1 MPTLT
6 RSVIDRRRLL
16 RWLAVGPAAL
26 SLALREQLALA
37 DGLAVERLAL
47 APRELSLRNLHTD
60 ERLQVRYFEDGRYQ
74 PAALA
79 QLGKLL
85 RDHRS
90 GEVATIDPRLFDQL
104 HVLAAGAACAPR
116 YEIISG
122 YRSPAT
128 NEKLRAQSNGV
139 ASRSLH
145 TEGRALD
152 VRLDSVSC
160 SRLRDLAI
168 GQRLGGVGY
177 YAASN
182 FVHVDT
188 GRVRT
193 WTG

>member
-1 MPTLT
+1 MTTPP
-6 RSVIDRRRLL
+6 RSTVDRRRLL

-37 DGLAVERLAL
+37 DGLAVEHLART
-47 APRELSLRNLHTD
+47 PRELSLRNLHTD
-60 ERLQVRYFEDGRYQ
+60 ERLQVRYFEDGRYL

-79 QLGKLL
+79 GLNHLL

-90 GEVATIDPRLFDQL
+90 GATATIDPRLFDQL
-104 HVLAAGAACAPR
+104 HTLAAGARCEPR
-116 YEIISG
+116 FEIISG

-128 NEKLRAQSNGV
+128 NEQLRARSEGV
-139 ASRSLH
+139 ARHSLH

-152 VRLDSVSC
+152 VRLRGVNC
-160 SRLRDLAI
+160 GRLRDLAI

-177 YAASN
+177 YAASD

-188 GRVRT
+188 GRIRT
-193 WTG
+193 WNG

>member
-1 MPTLT
+1 MPVPT
-6 RSVIDRRRLL
+6 RTVDRRRLL

-37 DGLAVERLAL
+37 DGLKLEQLAQ

-60 ERLQVRYFEDGRYQ
+60 ERLQVCYFQDGHYQ

-79 QLGKLL
+79 QLHQLL

-90 GEVATIDPRLFDQL
+90 GEVATIDPKLFDQL
-104 HVLAAGAACAPR
+104 HVLAAGAGTAPR

-122 YRSPAT
+122 YRSPAS
-128 NEKLRAQSNGV
+128 NAKLHAQSSGV

-145 TEGRALD
+145 MEGRAMD
-152 VRLDSVSC
+152 VRLGGVSC

-168 GQRLGGVGY
+168 AQRLGGVGY
-177 YAASN
+177 YKASN